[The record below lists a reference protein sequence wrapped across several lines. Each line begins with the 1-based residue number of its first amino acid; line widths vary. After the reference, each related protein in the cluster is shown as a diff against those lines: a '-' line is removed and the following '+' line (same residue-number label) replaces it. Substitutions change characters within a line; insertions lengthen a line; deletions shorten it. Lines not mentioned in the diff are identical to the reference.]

1 MSQLDSEDFVLSE
14 DKGAQEEKLVPVS
27 EAIRYR
33 KRAQA
38 AEKKLATL
46 EEELAESESQRQQ
59 FADKVSRVEMEQK
72 LVAKLTSAGA
82 NDIEAAVLLVR
93 ERIKADEET
102 DLDTVVEGLKR
113 EKEYLFSDS
122 KVGFQISKTAGLK
135 QKGANSQNV
144 LERAAKKAATS
155 GNRTDLQEYLKLRR
169 NFV

>member
-14 DKGAQEEKLVPVS
+14 DKEAQQEKLVPVS

-46 EEELAESESQRQQ
+46 EVELAESESQKQQ

-72 LVAKLTSAGA
+72 LVAKLASAGA
-82 NDIEAAVLLVR
+82 SDIEAAVLLVR

-102 DLDTVVEGLKR
+102 DLDTIVEGLKR

-122 KVGFQISKTAGLK
+122 KVGFQIGRTAGAK
-135 QKGANSQNV
+135 QKGTNSQNV